1 MNYYNCEITFS
12 KALDETGALIDVYG
26 LKIITEQGAVC
37 YESLC
42 TRYDRIEILS
52 NLLNEQQPQEKIIP
66 ELLEDYIF
74 N

>member
-1 MNYYNCEITFS
+1 MNYYNCEITSS

-42 TRYDRIEILS
+42 TRYDKIEKLY
-52 NLLNEQQPQEKIIP
+52 NLLKEHQPEDKIVS

-74 N
+74 D